1 MRNRVTW
8 FCLSTSARMAKADG
22 NAASAIAKVSEWADE
37 HLRLI
42 RNISTGMAVAGM
54 ILFAR
59 SIKLTS
65 KFSKAIDIPVEFIEK
80 NVKLRGRLLQI
91 TERGLEVEHVPIT
104 LPFFS
109 LWQKRWQSNG
119 ALVLRLAGVELTQSG
134 KTWLQEELKPSQM
147 LWFQLLRRDNSVLD
161 CFVLVNKGGF
171 FNVCINEEVLR
182 QGLGK
187 TTFIEGPRKDSKV
200 YWKLQKKLLQAE
212 LKAQK
217 KGRGLWKERT
227 LLEKMFTS
235 SALLIIFTYI
245 PKEALFS
252 QTTGSK

>member
-59 SIKLTS
+59 SIKL
-65 KFSKAIDIPVEFIEK
+65 
-80 NVKLRGRLLQI
+80 
-91 TERGLEVEHVPIT
+91 
-104 LPFFS
+104 
-109 LWQKRWQSNG
+109 SNG

-227 LLEKMFTS
+227 LLEKMYVHFNTH
-235 SALLIIFTYI
+235 AVMQQIKRTINWIFMYFR
-245 PKEALFS
+245 KS
-252 QTTGSK
+252 RQ

>member
-1 MRNRVTW
+1 
-8 FCLSTSARMAKADG
+8 MAKAGGD
-22 NAASAIAKVSEWADE
+22 ASSAISKVSEWADE

-42 RNISTGMAVAGM
+42 RNISTGMAVAGI

-65 KFSKAIDIPVEFIEK
+65 KFTKGIDIPVEFIEK

-104 LPFFS
+104 IPFIS
-109 LWQKRWQSNG
+109 SWQKRWQSNG
-119 ALVLRLAGVELTQSG
+119 GLVVRLAGVELTPSG
-134 KTWLQEELKPSQM
+134 KTWLQEQLKPSQI
-147 LWFQLLRRDNSVLD
+147 LWFQLLKREDSVLD

-187 TTFIEGPRKDSKV
+187 ATLIEGPRHDSKV

-227 LLEKMFTS
+227 LFEKLSIQLNKNTVMQQIKRTINWI
-235 SALLIIFTYI
+235 LIYFR
-245 PKEALFS
+245 K
-252 QTTGSK
+252 